1 MFLGAEVEDYLVEDR
16 KNTFSERLNR
26 PNFDDARHKILHKAK
41 VKFLMI
47 TVGIVLTFVI
57 CWTPYYIMMII
68 FMFLEPD
75 EQLSQDLQSAIFF
88 FGNSTA
94 MLNPLIYG
102 AFHLRSRKRPHSK
115 STSFYN
121 NSSTSRMDNTLL
133 TTFRRSH
140 PRKSHG
146 ELAGQQANG
155 NLTVPGTSHRR
166 ERRSMVMD
174 LNNSIR
180 VVPKSHKSS
189 F

>member
-1 MFLGAEVEDYLVEDR
+1 
-16 KNTFSERLNR
+16 
-26 PNFDDARHKILHKAK
+26 
-41 VKFLMI
+41 
-47 TVGIVLTFVI
+47 
-57 CWTPYYIMMII
+57 MII

-88 FGNSTA
+88 FGSSTA

-115 STSFYN
+115 STSSYN
-121 NSSTSRMDNTLL
+121 NSSTSRMDNTLM

-140 PRKSHG
+140 PRRSHE

-166 ERRSMVMD
+166 EWRSMVMD

-180 VVPKSHKSS
+180 VVPKNHKSS